1 MFGECNSLYESHN
14 TSNHSHATTASK
26 LQRCV
31 GHTISRG
38 EKKHACFRDHPFM
51 MGAPDDN
58 KGRPSLL
65 GSSTPAADASS
76 ATAPN
81 AESTRVL
88 AQLGGRESGAK
99 SFFKRPSVW
108 ASLALLIG
116 VAGAATYQLQS
127 KRTDASVNV
136 ATAAPVKPAPA
147 AEASPVARPAP
158 ETPALASATTPAA
171 APEPTTARIVEGDTS
186 SPSQQQQQ
194 QQQSTP
200 FAAIGAQPMVVPP
213 SGKSARAAATAN
225 PPRAEKTTM
234 AAAAA
239 KKPTQVAS
247 SKQPA
252 RAANGKPVK
261 TAANTSKTPKRAN
274 NNAAQTASR
283 SSKPDPDTDLLTAL
297 LRRSKAP
304 DPAPQ
309 PSALAEVAADCK
321 SGQRCKP

>member
-1 MFGECNSLYESHN
+1 
-14 TSNHSHATTASK
+14 
-26 LQRCV
+26 
-31 GHTISRG
+31 
-38 EKKHACFRDHPFM
+38 M

-65 GSSTPAADASS
+65 GSSAPAADASS
-76 ATAPN
+76 ATTPN

-99 SFFKRPSVW
+99 SFLKRPSVW

-116 VAGAATYQLQS
+116 VAGATTYQLQS
-127 KRTDASVNV
+127 KRADASVNI
-136 ATAAPVKPAPA
+136 AAAAPTKPAPA
-147 AEASPVARPAP
+147 AEAAPTSPEVPAP
-158 ETPALASATTPAA
+158 ASAATPAA
-171 APEPTTARIVEGDTS
+171 APEPATARIVEGDTS

-213 SGKSARAAATAN
+213 SGKSARAAATTN

-234 AAAAA
+234 TAAAA

-247 SKQPA
+247 SKQPV
-252 RAANGKPVK
+252 RTANGKPIK
-261 TAANTSKTPKRAN
+261 TAANTAKTPKRVN
-274 NNAAQTASR
+274 NNATQTASR
-283 SSKPDPDTDLLTAL
+283 PNKPDPDTDLLTAL
-297 LRRSKAP
+297 LRRSKAQ

>member
-1 MFGECNSLYESHN
+1 
-14 TSNHSHATTASK
+14 
-26 LQRCV
+26 
-31 GHTISRG
+31 
-38 EKKHACFRDHPFM
+38 M

-76 ATAPN
+76 ATTPN

-99 SFFKRPSVW
+99 SFLKRPSVW

-116 VAGAATYQLQS
+116 VAGATTYQLQS
-127 KRTDASVNV
+127 KRTDASVNI
-136 ATAAPVKPAPA
+136 ATAAPAKPVPAAKAAPA
-147 AEASPVARPAP
+147 APPAP
-158 ETPALASATTPAA
+158 ETPAPASAT
-171 APEPTTARIVEGDTS
+171 APEPATARIVEGDTP
-186 SPSQQQQQ
+186 SPSQQQ

-213 SGKSARAAATAN
+213 SGKSARATATSN

-274 NNAAQTASR
+274 NATQTASR
-283 SSKPDPDTDLLTAL
+283 PSKPDPDTDLLTAL

>member
-1 MFGECNSLYESHN
+1 M
-14 TSNHSHATTASK
+14 
-26 LQRCV
+26 QRCV

-158 ETPALASATTPAA
+158 ETPAPASAATPAA
-171 APEPTTARIVEGDTS
+171 APEPATARIVEGDTA
-186 SPSQQQQQ
+186 SPAQQQQ

-213 SGKSARAAATAN
+213 SGKSARAAATSN

-234 AAAAA
+234 AAAAG

-261 TAANTSKTPKRAN
+261 TAANTSKSPKRAN

-283 SSKPDPDTDLLTAL
+283 PSKPDPDTDLLTAL

>member
-1 MFGECNSLYESHN
+1 
-14 TSNHSHATTASK
+14 
-26 LQRCV
+26 
-31 GHTISRG
+31 
-38 EKKHACFRDHPFM
+38 M

-76 ATAPN
+76 ATTTN

-88 AQLGGRESGAK
+88 AQLGGRESGAR

-116 VAGAATYQLQS
+116 VAGATTYQMQS
-127 KRTDASVNV
+127 KRADASVNIA
-136 ATAAPVKPAPA
+136 ATAPAKPAPA
-147 AEASPVARPAP
+147 AEAAPPVP
-158 ETPALASATTPAA
+158 ETPAPASAAVPA
-171 APEPTTARIVEGDTS
+171 APEPATARIVEGDTA
-186 SPSQQQQQ
+186 SPSQQ

-213 SGKSARAAATAN
+213 AGKSARV
-225 PPRAEKTTM
+225 
-234 AAAAA
+234 AAA
-239 KKPTQVAS
+239 KPSHTGKTTSTVAATKKPVNVAS

-261 TAANTSKTPKRAN
+261 TAANTSKTPRRAN
-274 NNAAQTASR
+274 DAAQATSR
-283 SSKPDPDTDLLTAL
+283 PNKPDPDTDLLTAL

>member
-1 MFGECNSLYESHN
+1 
-14 TSNHSHATTASK
+14 
-26 LQRCV
+26 
-31 GHTISRG
+31 
-38 EKKHACFRDHPFM
+38 M

-76 ATAPN
+76 ATTSN

-88 AQLGGRESGAK
+88 AQLGGRESGAR

-116 VAGAATYQLQS
+116 VAGATTYQLQS
-127 KRTDASVNV
+127 RRTDAPVNI
-136 ATAAPVKPAPA
+136 ATAAPAKPAPV
-147 AEASPVARPAP
+147 AEASPVAPPAP
-158 ETPALASATTPAA
+158 ETPAA
-171 APEPTTARIVEGDTS
+171 APEPATARIVEGDTS
-186 SPSQQQQQ
+186 SPSQQQ

-213 SGKSARAAATAN
+213 SGKSARTAATTN

-234 AAAAA
+234 AAVA
-239 KKPTQVAS
+239 KKPTQAAS
-247 SKQPA
+247 SKQPV

-261 TAANTSKTPKRAN
+261 TAANTSKTPKRTN
-274 NNAAQTASR
+274 NTVQTASR
-283 SSKPDPDTDLLTAL
+283 PSKPDPDTDLLTAL

>member
-1 MFGECNSLYESHN
+1 
-14 TSNHSHATTASK
+14 
-26 LQRCV
+26 
-31 GHTISRG
+31 
-38 EKKHACFRDHPFM
+38 M

-65 GSSTPAADASS
+65 GSSTPAADAAS
-76 ATAPN
+76 AAPN
-81 AESTRVL
+81 GESTRVL
-88 AQLGGRESGAK
+88 AQLGGRESGAR
-99 SFFKRPSVW
+99 SFFKRPGVW

-116 VAGAATYQLQS
+116 VAGATTYQLQS
-127 KRTDASVNV
+127 KRADASVNIAV
-136 ATAAPVKPAPA
+136 ASPAKPVPPVEAAP
-147 AEASPVARPAP
+147 PVP
-158 ETPALASATTPAA
+158 ETPAPGSAAAPA
-171 APEPTTARIVEGDTS
+171 APEPATARIVEGDTA
-186 SPSQQQQQ
+186 SPSQQ

-213 SGKSARAAATAN
+213 AGKSARVASAKPART
-225 PPRAEKTTM
+225 EKTTT

-239 KKPTQVAS
+239 KKPTHVAS

-261 TAANTSKTPKRAN
+261 TAANTSKTPRRAN
-274 NNAAQTASR
+274 DAAQAASR
-283 SSKPDPDTDLLTAL
+283 PAKPDPDTDLLTAL
-297 LRRSKAP
+297 LKRSKAP

>member
-1 MFGECNSLYESHN
+1 
-14 TSNHSHATTASK
+14 
-26 LQRCV
+26 
-31 GHTISRG
+31 
-38 EKKHACFRDHPFM
+38 M

-65 GSSTPAADASS
+65 GSSTSAADASS

-116 VAGAATYQLQS
+116 VAGATTYQLQS
-127 KRTDASVNV
+127 KRTDAPVNI
-136 ATAAPVKPAPA
+136 ATAAPAKPAPV
-147 AEASPVARPAP
+147 AEASPVAPPAP
-158 ETPALASATTPAA
+158 ETPAA

-194 QQQSTP
+194 QSTP
-200 FAAIGAQPMVVPP
+200 FAAIGAQPMVVSP
-213 SGKSARAAATAN
+213 SGKSARAAATTN

-234 AAAAA
+234 TAAAA

-247 SKQPA
+247 SKQPV
-252 RAANGKPVK
+252 RAADGKPVK
-261 TAANTSKTPKRAN
+261 TAANASKTPKRAN

-283 SSKPDPDTDLLTAL
+283 PSKPDPDTDLLTAL

>member
-1 MFGECNSLYESHN
+1 
-14 TSNHSHATTASK
+14 
-26 LQRCV
+26 
-31 GHTISRG
+31 
-38 EKKHACFRDHPFM
+38 M

-65 GSSTPAADASS
+65 GSSTSAADASS

-88 AQLGGRESGAK
+88 AQLGGRESGEK

-116 VAGAATYQLQS
+116 VAGATTYQLQS

-136 ATAAPVKPAPA
+136 ATATPVKPAPA

-158 ETPALASATTPAA
+158 ETPAPASTTTPAA

-186 SPSQQQQQ
+186 SHSQH

-213 SGKSARAAATAN
+213 SGKSARAAATTN

-234 AAAAA
+234 TAAAA

-247 SKQPA
+247 SKQPV
-252 RAANGKPVK
+252 RAADGKPVK
-261 TAANTSKTPKRAN
+261 TAANASKTPKRAN

-283 SSKPDPDTDLLTAL
+283 PSKPDPDTDLLTAL